1 MPALGGSHALLKW
14 VSSFPGNPTRG
25 LPTVSGVVLLSDAE
39 TGELVAIDLKG
50 GGAGGIVAPMLSFRL
65 EPAARR
71 RATER
76 ALNPAGGGLP
86 SESLRELG
94 RALEPGASVVAVL
107 VEHRWT
113 RAVED
118 AVTRTGGT
126 LVANEHVDSTGLAQ
140 HIPELLAAARTGVR
154 RPARAGAGPLIATQ
168 EMRIIL
174 DRNQNGLD
182 GRPTAEAE
190 AILRAG
196 AALPLADA

>member
-1 MPALGGSHALLKW
+1 VTDQRSLPPAQLLAYGFGPGADFEGRLLGALE
-14 VSSFPGNPTRG
+14 RIE
-25 LPTVSGVVLLSDAE
+25 SGGALRILEALFVTSDAE

-50 GGAGGIVAPMLSFRL
+50 DGAGGIVAPMLSFRL

-140 HIPELLAAARTGVR
+140 HIPELLAAARTASS
-154 RPARAGAGPLIATQ
+154 P
-168 EMRIIL
+168 
-174 DRNQNGLD
+174 
-182 GRPTAEAE
+182 EA
-190 AILRAG
+190 
-196 AALPLADA
+196 D